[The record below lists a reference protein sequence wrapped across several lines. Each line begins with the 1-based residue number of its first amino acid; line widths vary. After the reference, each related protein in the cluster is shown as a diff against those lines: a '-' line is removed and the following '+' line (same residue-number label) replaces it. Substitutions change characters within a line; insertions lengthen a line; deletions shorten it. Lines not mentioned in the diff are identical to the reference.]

1 MGFPELNSDEPVI
14 LQAHNIKVKSVAFE
28 AVLTNKRLVLVDS
41 KKGLIPP
48 QEILIATIS
57 TVEGGEN
64 AIRDPILTL
73 AIFSPGGTARQ
84 MILTFPREASGE
96 RKRERDDWLKALKA
110 QVASSVSSPVV
121 PDATAFDQQSSQ
133 HPGTA
138 HQSPPGNY
146 GAPSQKKKIEITRP
160 TRNIIEPIPAI
171 PRPVETTTLPVGS
184 FCSRC
189 GNRVPPE
196 SVFCNLCGTKVT
208 TSPDQPVEA
217 PTFIAPVPVPTP
229 QPVVPQVHV
238 PTPPAFGLSG
248 DRKERMLEDVI
259 HSIEPLIEDSVP
271 RRTEAAPLVPRHY
284 PAPPP
289 VAETPSVESPVTAPQ
304 AEVPAQA
311 PSGEPAP
318 AGAAPATPPPPAPPA
333 MPTAPPQ
340 KKRKFVAIGILVI
353 VILAIIGGIVIFAN
367 PFGTTP
373 QDTTIIP
380 AVTPIVTTATPTPVP
395 TPTPTVT
402 IETPATPTP
411 KPEATIPKSGVWLRV
426 TYAGKFGGTY
436 GTPGSQSPI
445 VERNTGDQFFMVS
458 TVNGPVEASIQKLDG
473 SSDELVLEVYK
484 NGELM
489 KHAST
494 QAPKGI
500 VDFQVDL
507 KPAPTPTPTPSPTVE
522 VTPAPT
528 AALNTTANT
537 TGTA

>member
-14 LQAHNIKVKSVAFE
+14 LQAHDIKVKSVAFE
-28 AVLTNKRLVLVDS
+28 AVLTNKRLILIDS

-84 MILTFPREASGE
+84 MILTFPRQASGE
-96 RKRERDDWLKALKA
+96 RRRERDEWLKAIKA
-110 QVASSVSSPVV
+110 QVASSVNSPVI
-121 PDATAFDQQSSQ
+121 PDAIAFGQQSSQ
-133 HPGTA
+133 HSGTA
-138 HQSPPGNY
+138 PLPPPGNY
-146 GAPSQKKKIEITRP
+146 GVSTQKKKIEITRP
-160 TRNIIEPIPAI
+160 TRNIIEPIPAM
-171 PRPVETTTLPVGS
+171 PRPIETTTLPVGS

-196 SVFCNLCGTKVT
+196 SVFCNLCGTKVNA
-208 TSPDQPVEA
+208 SPDQPLESPAVIA
-217 PTFIAPVPVPTP
+217 PAPVPIP
-229 QPVVPQVHV
+229 QPIVPQVQV

-271 RRTEAAPLVPRHY
+271 RRTEAAPLVPRHF
-284 PAPPP
+284 PAPLP
-289 VAETPSVESPVTAPQ
+289 VAETPAVESPPAVTPAETPAP
-304 AEVPAQA
+304 V
-311 PSGEPAP
+311 PSGEPLP
-318 AGAAPATPPPPAPPA
+318 AGAAPSTPPPPLPPA
-333 MPTAPPQ
+333 IPSTPPQ
-340 KKRKFVAIGILVI
+340 KKRKFVAIGVLAI

-367 PFGTTP
+367 PFGTTS
-373 QDTTIIP
+373 QDTTITP
-380 AVTPIVTTATPTPVP
+380 AVTPIVTTSTPTPVP
-395 TPTPTVT
+395 TTSPAVTVAT
-402 IETPATPTP
+402 QATPTP
-411 KPEATIPKSGVWLRV
+411 KPEVTIPKNGVWLRV
-426 TYAGKFGGTY
+426 IYDGKFGGTY

-445 VERNTGDQFFMVS
+445 VDRNTGDQLFMIS
-458 TVNGPVEASIQKLDG
+458 TINGPVEASIQKLDG

-507 KPAPTPTPTPSPTVE
+507 KPAPTPTPTPSPTVD

-528 AALNTTANT
+528 AAMNSTANA

>member
-28 AVLTNKRLVLVDS
+28 AVLTNKRLILVDS

-121 PDATAFDQQSSQ
+121 PDPTVFGQQSSQ
-133 HPGTA
+133 RPGTSPM
-138 HQSPPGNY
+138 SPPGNY
-146 GAPSQKKKIEITRP
+146 GAPTQKKKIEITRP
-160 TRNIIEPIPAI
+160 TRNIIEPIPSI

-217 PTFIAPVPVPTP
+217 PTVISPAPVPTP
-229 QPVVPQVHV
+229 QPVVPQVQV
-238 PTPPAFGLSG
+238 QTPPAFGLSG

-284 PAPPP
+284 PAPLP
-289 VAETPSVESPVTAPQ
+289 VAETPGGESPVATPQ
-304 AEVPAQA
+304 AETPAQA
-311 PSGEPAP
+311 PSGEPVLT
-318 AGAAPATPPPPAPPA
+318 GAAPIIPPPVPPA

-340 KKRKFVAIGILVI
+340 KKRNFVAIGVLAI
-353 VILAIIGGIVIFAN
+353 VILAVIGGVVIFMN

-373 QDTTIIP
+373 QDTTITP
-380 AVTPIVTTATPTPVP
+380 TVTPIVTTATPVP
-395 TPTPTVT
+395 TPTPTPAVT
-402 IETPATPTP
+402 IETLATPTP
-411 KPEATIPKSGVWLRV
+411 EPEVAIPKNGVWLRV
-426 TYAGKFGGTY
+426 IYAGKFGGTY
-436 GTPGSQSPI
+436 GTPGSQAPI
-445 VERNTGDQFFMVS
+445 VDRNTGDQFFMVS

-489 KHAST
+489 KRAST

-507 KPAPTPTPTPSPTVE
+507 KPAPTPTPTPSPTVDI
-522 VTPAPT
+522 TPAPT
-528 AALNTTANT
+528 AALNSTANA
-537 TGTA
+537 TGTM

>member
-28 AVLTNKRLVLVDS
+28 AVLTNKRLILVDS

-84 MILTFPREASGE
+84 MILTFPREVSGE
-96 RKRERDDWLKALKA
+96 RRRERDDWLKALKA
-110 QVASSVSSPVV
+110 QVAASVSSPVV
-121 PDATAFDQQSSQ
+121 PDATSFGQQSSQ
-133 HPGTA
+133 HPGTVPL
-138 HQSPPGNY
+138 SPPGNY
-146 GAPSQKKKIEITRP
+146 GAPAQKKKIEITRP

-196 SVFCNLCGTKVT
+196 SIFCNLCGTKVNA
-208 TSPDQPVEA
+208 SPDQPVDFPA
-217 PTFIAPVPVPTP
+217 VISPVSVPIP
-229 QPVVPQVHV
+229 QPVVPQVQV
-238 PTPPAFGLSG
+238 PTPPAFGLNG

-284 PAPPP
+284 PAPLP
-289 VAETPSVESPVTAPQ
+289 VAETPAVESPAAAQQ
-304 AEVPAQA
+304 AEVPAQT
-311 PSGEPAP
+311 PSEEPVP
-318 AGAAPATPPPPAPPA
+318 AGAAPTIPPPPVPPA
-333 MPTAPPQ
+333 VPTAPPQ
-340 KKRKFVAIGILVI
+340 KKRNFVAIGVLAI
-353 VILAIIGGIVIFAN
+353 VILAVIGGVFIFAN

-373 QDTTIIP
+373 HDTTITP
-380 AVTPIVTTATPTPVP
+380 AVTPVVTTATPTPVP

-402 IETPATPTP
+402 IATLTTPTP
-411 KPEATIPKSGVWLRV
+411 TPEVVIPKNGVWLRV
-426 TYAGKFGGTY
+426 IYDGKFGGTY
-436 GTPGSQSPI
+436 GTPNSQYP
-445 VERNTGDQFFMVS
+445 VGEKNTGDQLYMVS

-484 NGELM
+484 NGEMM
-489 KHAST
+489 KRAST
-494 QAPKGI
+494 QAPRGI
-500 VDFQVDL
+500 VEFQVDL
-507 KPAPTPTPTPSPTVE
+507 KPAPTPTPTPSPTGDVS
-522 VTPAPT
+522 PAQT
-528 AALNTTANT
+528 VALNSTANA